1 MKRSFFYTALVLTT
15 VCLATSSRTFGDSKV
30 RIGGGGSGRGQ
41 VGSHNGPSASSV
53 NARPRGLSGNNG
65 HQNSGHQNSGNHSS
79 HSHNGGSG
87 NSGKGLGG
95 FHVGNQGVKWPQA
108 SNGHADSHGDS
119 GKPIIKFPGQSGH
132 GQSGHGQPGHGGRP
146 NFNAPLPPNLHNK
159 IGHTIPGL
167 NGTKLKPV
175 GINVDHILKHH
186 GPSNH
191 AQPQIQNIVASAPK
205 HLSSHQHFSW
215 WVSTCHSHCH
225 TNYGCW
231 NTNSSY
237 WDCWTP
243 CNWQVVQCEQFSFY
257 VGLGCVHMSGH
268 AGLRCSDSCQR
279 FACTTGRAC
288 SRRPDSRSERPD
300 GDRSEPG
307 QQGSQQRT
315 TGSSGDA
322 KRLTIGS
329 PACRVSSTGAER
341 FVLKRTDSDSAHKT
355 KGSTS

>member
-257 VGLGCVHMSGH
+257 VGLGCVHI
-268 AGLRCSDSCQR
+268 
-279 FACTTGRAC
+279 
-288 SRRPDSRSERPD
+288 PDMQAY
-300 GDRSEPG
+300 GV
-307 QQGSQQRT
+307 QT
-315 TGSSGDA
+315 VVN
-322 KRLTIGS
+322 GS
-329 PACRVSSTGAER
+329 PAQLAGLVPGDLILAVNGQTAIDPNLVNREVNRGRLDLQVMRNGSPLALQLVVFPRLVQNVS
-341 FVLKRTDSDSAHKT
+341 F
-355 KGSTS
+355 